1 MNKNITENSS
11 KNKNNDDFRSNK
23 TSDNQFYQKETV
35 YKSPSPSQCSI
46 YWDW

>member
-1 MNKNITENSS
+1 MDRNIIEENNKVND
-11 KNKNNDDFRSNK
+11 NDDLLSNK